1 MGSGA
6 VGEAALLEGRRF
18 VGIEIEPKFFEI
30 AKNRL
35 EYAEHS
41 ISLLHVRGCMNNARG
56 EIC

>member
-56 EIC
+56 

>member
-6 VGEAALLEGRRF
+6 IGEAALLEGRRF
-18 VGIEIEPKFFEI
+18 VGIEIEQKFFEI
-30 AKNRL
+30 AKKRL

-41 ISLLHVRGCMNNARG
+41 ISLLQGRGCMNNARG